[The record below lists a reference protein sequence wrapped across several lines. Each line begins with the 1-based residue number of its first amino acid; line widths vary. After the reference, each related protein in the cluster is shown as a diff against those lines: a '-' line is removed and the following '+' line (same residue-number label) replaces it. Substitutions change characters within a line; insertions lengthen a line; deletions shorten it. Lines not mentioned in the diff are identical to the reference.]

1 MSPLDITFVVP
12 SLVRGGAERVTVNLA
27 NGLAGRGWR
36 PRVLITGSIDA
47 LAPDLEAGVEALRLG
62 RPRVRNALAAVVR
75 DLRAHPPAVVMS
87 THTHV
92 NLALCAVRSAL
103 PSSTHMVIRAPIH
116 APEELEGR
124 STRRTRL
131 AQRLLYPRADAIIA
145 SSARMAA
152 DLSELVRTGI
162 VRTENPVDVARVR
175 GRAARDI
182 GTREQRVHPGRLLVS
197 VGRLSPQKGMDDL
210 ITAFARGSQVGDRLE
225 IIGEGAERPRLE
237 LLVRELDLSDRVE
250 LVGIREDH
258 WSRVAVADAF
268 VLASHA
274 EGMPN
279 AVLEALALGTPVIA
293 SADLG
298 VLEELASE
306 IGPLALRMVPRDR
319 FADALEGI
327 GRRTGPFP
335 APRLLPDRF
344 GMEQAID
351 DLDRLLRRVI
361 IDAGTGR
368 G

>member
-27 NGLAGRGWR
+27 NGLAARGWR

-47 LAPDLEAGVEALRLG
+47 LASDLAPEVSAVRLG
-62 RPRVRNALAAVVR
+62 RPRVRNALTAVVR
-75 DLRAHPPAVVMS
+75 DLRKHPPAVVMS

-92 NLALCAVRSAL
+92 NLALCALRSVL
-103 PSSTHMVIRAPIH
+103 PSSTRMVIRAPIH
-116 APEELEGR
+116 APEKLEGR
-124 STRRTRL
+124 SMRRTRL

-145 SSARMAA
+145 SSARMAT

-175 GRAARDI
+175 GRASRDV
-182 GTREQRVHPGRLLVS
+182 GVSEQRARPGRLLVS

-210 ITAFARGSQVGDRLE
+210 ITAFARGSKAEDRLE

-237 LLVRELDLSDRVE
+237 QLIRELGLNDRAE
-250 LVGIREDH
+250 LMGTREDH
-258 WSRVAVADAF
+258 WCRVAVADAF

-293 SADLG
+293 SADLS

-306 IGPLALRMVPRDR
+306 IGPLALRLVPRDR
-319 FADALEGI
+319 FADALEST

-335 APRLLPDRF
+335 APQLLPDRF
-344 GMEQAID
+344 GIEEAVD
-351 DLDRLLRRVI
+351 DLDRLLRRMV
-361 IDAGTGR
+361 DDEGTER
-368 G
+368 V